1 MGVGEKRRISVM
13 GVTERERDYVR
24 VGENENV
31 RERVRVCKRGRESE
45 SV

>member
-1 MGVGEKRRISVM
+1 MGVGEKRCISVM

-45 SV
+45 SG